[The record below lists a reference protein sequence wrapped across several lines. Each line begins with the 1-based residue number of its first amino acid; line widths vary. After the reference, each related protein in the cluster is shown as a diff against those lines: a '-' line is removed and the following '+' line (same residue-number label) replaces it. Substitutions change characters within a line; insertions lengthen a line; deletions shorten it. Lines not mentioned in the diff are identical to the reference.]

1 MSKIQPFGAEK
12 NYNSEEPNEVKEESI
27 VKRERGER
35 ERERT
40 KWKER
45 KKKITRMHAHTHMH
59 NSYARVC
66 RANYITLSMPKDKMN
81 IQNFKRFRHN
91 SSV

>member
-45 KKKITRMHAHTHMH
+45 KKKITRMHAHTHTCIIH
-59 NSYARVC
+59 THECVGL
-66 RANYITLSMPKDKMN
+66 ITLPFPCQK
-81 IQNFKRFRHN
+81 IR
-91 SSV
+91 